1 LAVFALRPVGPGNFW
16 QSSHCAQWVLDKV
29 DLARERKGDLEVLTE
44 DEYCKIMIFYSSF
57 IQVLGEQ
64 LKLRQQVIASATVF
78 FKRFYAM
85 NTLNCVDPL
94 LLAPTCVFLSSKV
107 EEFGV
112 ISNTRL
118 INTCSTII
126 KNKFNYA
133 FPSPFDFPYR
143 SNSILECEFYLLE
156 NMDCCLVVFQPYRPL
171 VQYTQ
176 DLGQGLEEAILPL
189 AWRIVNDSM
198 RTDVCLLYPPFL
210 IALACL
216 HMASVILGKD
226 LRNWYAELSVDMD
239 KIQEISK
246 HVLNLYDLWKTYD
259 EKKEIAGILAKM
271 PKPKTQPPQ
280 N

>member
-1 LAVFALRPVGPGNFW
+1 MAGNFW

-29 DLARERKGDLEVLTE
+29 DLARERAADMAVLSE
-44 DEYCKIMIFYSSF
+44 DEYSKIMIFYCSF

-85 NTLNCVDPL
+85 NSLNSVDPL

-126 KNKFNYA
+126 KNKINYA
-133 FPSPFDFPYR
+133 FPSGFDFPYR
-143 SNSILECEFYLLE
+143 ANSILECEFYLLE

-176 DLGQGLEEAILPL
+176 DLGPGYEETLLPL
-189 AWRIVNDSM
+189 AWRIVNDSF
-198 RTDVCLLYPPFL
+198 RSDVSLLFPPFL

-226 LRNWYAELSVDMD
+226 LRNWFSELAVDMD
-239 KIQEISK
+239 KIQEITK
-246 HVLNLYDLWKTYD
+246 HVLALYDLWKSYD
-259 EKKEIAGILAKM
+259 EKKEIASILQKM
-271 PKPKTQPPQ
+271 PKPKSTPSQ

>member
-1 LAVFALRPVGPGNFW
+1 M
-16 QSSHCAQWVLDKV
+16 S
-29 DLARERKGDLEVLTE
+29 T
-44 DEYCKIMIFYSSF
+44 
-57 IQVLGEQ
+57 
-64 LKLRQQVIASATVF
+64 
-78 FKRFYAM
+78 
-85 NTLNCVDPL
+85 
-94 LLAPTCVFLSSKV
+94 KV

-210 IALACL
+210 IALACGPRACRL
-216 HMASVILGKD
+216 RVLERAGCGRYLSGLGRRRASPLPFGHA
-226 LRNWYAELSVDMD
+226 R
-239 KIQEISK
+239 
-246 HVLNLYDLWKTYD
+246 
-259 EKKEIAGILAKM
+259 G
-271 PKPKTQPPQ
+271 
-280 N
+280 